1 MSANSSDR
9 GSVCVFCGSSSGT
22 QPEYAEA
29 AVELGKAL
37 VRRGYGLVYGGG
49 SVGLMGRVSKAV
61 FESGGDVV
69 GVIPTALEPKEISG
83 ESVGEVVVV
92 KDMHERKA
100 LMATKSEA
108 FVAMPGGFG
117 TLEELFEVITWHQLG
132 YHDKPV
138 GLLNTGGYF
147 DQLLSFI
154 DHSVEQGFISPNAR
168 KILKSAATPAELL
181 DAMEQDI
188 VNGASAGINLEG
200 S

>member
-61 FESGGDVV
+61 FESGGNVV

-117 TLEELFEVITWHQLG
+117 TMDELFEALTLVQTAKV
-132 YHDKPV
+132 DPV
-138 GLLNTGGYF
+138 PIILYDSSFWAGLVSWLKDTM
-147 DQLLSFI
+147 LSKYRT
-154 DHSVEQGFISPNAR
+154 ISPGDPDLLHLCDTPEEVVEVIDGFYA
-168 KILKSAATPAELL
+168 KSLL
-181 DAMEQDI
+181 RP
-188 VNGASAGINLEG
+188 NF
-200 S
+200 

>member
-1 MSANSSDR
+1 MSGIR
-9 GSVCVFCGSSSGT
+9 TLCVYCGSSRGNHPDYLHAVRALGSVI
-22 QPEYAEA
+22 AE
-29 AVELGKAL
+29 
-37 VRRGYGLVYGGG
+37 RGMRLVYGGASVGIMGALADVVLAEGG
-49 SVGLMGRVSKAV
+49 SVVGIIPEHLVRHEVAHQQLSDLRVVAS
-61 FESGGDVV
+61 
-69 GVIPTALEPKEISG
+69 
-83 ESVGEVVVV
+83 
-92 KDMHERKA
+92 MHERKA

-132 YHDKPV
+132 YHGKPV